1 MSITVSVKKNSEE
14 LKIKGWE
21 KISKCNNIKKTK
33 QKTGMRAGKTV
44 TFQWINLTNTT
55 LLRWSRSVS
64 QVIGN
69 IDSKCQVTWWKWY
82 FISVVLY
89 PKTHIITPVDDGKT
103 WDRSWLG
110 YYIKH
115 VISIPQNYQGHQKQ
129 GKSEKRLQSRGALR
143 RHD

>member
-21 KISKCNNIKKTK
+21 KINKCNNIKKK
-33 QKTGMRAGKTV
+33 KLAWEWEK
-44 TFQWINLTNTT
+44 QWINLTNTT

-82 FISVVLY
+82 FNSVVLY

>member
-21 KISKCNNIKKTK
+21 KINKCNHIKKK
-33 QKTGMRAGKTV
+33 KLAWEWEK
-44 TFQWINLTNTT
+44 QWINLTNTT